1 MANHTSN
8 GHISSSSSGQSS
20 QARRRLK
27 TTFCGVDYINPILVA
42 SGTYGYGGEA
52 KNYCDIDGLGGIVT
66 KSVSWKPR
74 VGNYPHRIV
83 ETPSGML
90 NSIGLA
96 NVGVHTFVKEKLPY
110 LAEFETKIIAN
121 IAASSVDEYRAVLE
135 EIESHATHNLSGYE
149 INVSCPNVKDG
160 GLSFGT
166 SVERTEELT
175 AALRGSTKR
184 TLIIKLTPNV
194 TSVAPFA
201 KACERAGADAI
212 SLINTVVG
220 MAVDTTTRLP
230 RLSTVTGG
238 LSGPAIKPI
247 ALAKVYE
254 ARKATTLPIIGIG
267 GIASAQDV
275 LEFLIV
281 GASMVQVGTMNFVQP
296 DAGVTIAQELGAYCE
311 QHGVNNISE
320 LVGSL
325 QVHAELRAQGW

>member
-1 MANHTSN
+1 MD
-8 GHISSSSSGQSS
+8 QLKV
-20 QARRRLK
+20 RLGNVEFK
-27 TTFCGVDYINPILVA
+27 NPVLVA
-42 SGTYGYGGEA
+42 SGTFGYGAEA
-52 KNYCDIDGLGGIVT
+52 KDFCDINGLGGIVT

-83 ETPSGML
+83 ETTGGML

-110 LAEFETKIIAN
+110 LANFDTKIIAN
-121 IAASSVDEYRAVLE
+121 IAASSVEEYRDVLE
-135 EIESHATHNLSGYE
+135 LIETNATENLAGYE

-175 AALRGSTKR
+175 RVLRNSTKR
-184 TLIIKLTPNV
+184 LLIIKLTPNV

-201 KACERAGADAI
+201 KAVEYAGADAI

-220 MAVDTTTRLP
+220 MAVDYRTRKP

-238 LSGPAIKPI
+238 LSGPAVKPI

-254 ARKATTLPIIGIG
+254 ARKSCSLPIIGIG
-267 GIASAQDV
+267 GISTWMDA
-275 LEFLIV
+275 LEFMIV
-281 GASMVQVGTMNFVQP
+281 GSTMIQVGTANFVQP
-296 DAGVTIAQELGAYCE
+296 DAGLTVAEGLQEYLRTEGI
-311 QHGVNNISE
+311 QNISE
-320 LVGSL
+320 LIGTLEVE
-325 QVHAELRAQGW
+325 ATIKAQGW

>member
-1 MANHTSN
+1 MSGHSSN
-8 GHISSSSSGQSS
+8 G
-20 QARRRLK
+20 QAHGYASEKLR
-27 TTFCGVDYINPILVA
+27 TNFCGVDYINPILVA
-42 SGTYGYGGEA
+42 SGTYGYGAEA
-52 KNYCDIDGLGGIVT
+52 KNYCDINGLGGIVT

-83 ETPSGML
+83 ETASGML

-121 IAASSVDEYRAVLE
+121 IAASSVEEYRAVLE
-135 EIESHATHNLSGYE
+135 EIEAHATHNLSGYE

-175 AALRGSTKR
+175 AALRESTKR

-201 KACERAGADAI
+201 KAVERAGADAI

-220 MAVDTTTRLP
+220 MAVDVNSRLP

-267 GIASAQDV
+267 GIATAQDV

-281 GASMVQVGTMNFVQP
+281 GAAMVQVGTLNFVQP
-296 DAGVTIAQELGAYCE
+296 DAGVTIANHLAQYCDE
-311 QHGVNNISE
+311 HGVSNIGE

-325 QVHAELRAQGW
+325 KVHAELRAQGW